1 MASDRGGNSSG
12 EDFDEFRRT
21 ARAGGRT
28 APPVWYWLLLAI
40 LVGLNVWSRWPDV
53 LDHAIANL
61 IAMASVFVAI
71 IAFVGWFAAA
81 SGHSS
86 AVRWTPLG
94 IVIGVIAIAAAL
106 FRVDHTTAELIP
118 RFAPRW
124 AKKPDQ
130 LLPKPVAPSGG
141 VKVPLDVT
149 TDDDFPQF
157 LGPERNL
164 AIDRVA
170 LARDWNAKPPRLV
183 WKHAIGAG
191 HSAFSAVN
199 GYAVTMEQ
207 RDDEELITCYDLLTG
222 DLKWS
227 NSLAARHAT
236 IPGGTGPRST
246 PTIYGGRVFA
256 MGATG
261 VLRCLDGA
269 NGSLI
274 WSKNLLEET
283 GTPPD
288 DEASQVLWGR
298 AGSPLIVD
306 NMVVVP
312 GGGPKTVILP
322 GGGGPK
328 AGPKISLIAY
338 DQQTGKKL
346 WQGGDRQ
353 VSYSSPSL
361 ARIGGVRQV
370 VIVNEDNITG
380 HNAATGAVLWS
391 YPWPG
396 SSSSNASSSQA
407 VAAGDDRLFVSK
419 GYSGGAALFAVK
431 HDGVG
436 NWTTEK
442 IWQHQKNLQTKM
454 TNVVIYKGYVYGLS
468 DGILECVELNEGKR
482 QWKAGH
488 YGHGQILRVRDLL
501 LVETDDG
508 EIVFVELSPESH
520 HELGRFQAIDGQTW
534 NNMCLYG
541 RYLLVRN
548 SGEAACYELP
558 LAK

>member
-1 MASDRGGNSSG
+1 MANDVERNSS
-12 EDFDEFRRT
+12 DETR
-21 ARAGGRT
+21 ARGRT

-40 LVGLNVWSRWPDV
+40 LVGLNVWARWPDV

-61 IAMASVFVAI
+61 IAMASVFLAI
-71 IAFVGWFAAA
+71 IVFVGWFAAA
-81 SGHSS
+81 SGHSP
-86 AVRWTPLG
+86 AVRWMPLG
-94 IVIGVIAIAAAL
+94 IVIGLIAIAAAT
-106 FRVDHTTAELIP
+106 FRVDYTTAELLP

-130 LLPKPVAPSGG
+130 LLPKPAAQSDGM
-141 VKVPLDVT
+141 KVPLDVT

-157 LGPERNL
+157 LGPDRNL
-164 AIDRVA
+164 GIDRIT
-170 LARDWNAKPPRLV
+170 LARDWTAKPPRLV
-183 WKHAIGAG
+183 WKKAIGAG

-207 RDDEELITCYDLLTG
+207 RDDEELVTCYDLLTG

-227 NSLAARHAT
+227 NPLTARHVT

-246 PTIYGGRVFA
+246 PTIHGGRVFA

-269 NGSLI
+269 NGRLI
-274 WSKNLLEET
+274 WSKNLLDET
-283 GTPPD
+283 GTPAD
-288 DEASQVLWGR
+288 DEANQVLWGR

-312 GGGPKTVILP
+312 GGGPKP
-322 GGGGPK
+322 
-328 AGPKISLIAY
+328 GPKISLIAF
-338 DQQTGKKL
+338 DQQTGTKL

-361 ARIGGVRQV
+361 ARLGGVRQV

-407 VAAGDDRLFVSK
+407 VAVGDDRLFVSK

-454 TNVVIYKGYVYGLS
+454 TNVVVYKGYVYGLS

-508 EIVFVELSPESH
+508 EIVLVELSPESH

>member
-1 MASDRGGNSSG
+1 MANDVERSSSDETRG
-12 EDFDEFRRT
+12 R
-21 ARAGGRT
+21 GRT
-28 APPVWYWLLLAI
+28 APPVWYWLLIAI
-40 LVGLNVWSRWPDV
+40 LVGLNVWARWPDV
-53 LDHAIANL
+53 LEHAIANL
-61 IAMASVFVAI
+61 IAMASVFLAI
-71 IAFVGWFAAA
+71 IVFVGWFAAA
-81 SGHSS
+81 SDHSPT
-86 AVRWTPLG
+86 VRWMPLG
-94 IVIGVIAIAAAL
+94 IVIGLIAITAAT
-106 FRVDHTTAELIP
+106 FRVDHTTAELLP
-118 RFAPRW
+118 RFALRW

-130 LLPKPVAPSGG
+130 LLPKPAAPSD

-149 TDDDFPQF
+149 AADDFPQF
-157 LGPERNL
+157 LGPDRNL
-164 AIDRVA
+164 GTYRIA
-170 LARDWNAKPPRLV
+170 LARDWTAKPPRLV
-183 WKHAIGAG
+183 WQRAIGAG

-199 GYAVTMEQ
+199 GFAVTMEQ
-207 RDDEELITCYDLLTG
+207 RDDEELVTCYDLLTG

-227 NSLAARHAT
+227 NSLTARHAT

-261 VLRCLDGA
+261 VLRCLDGT
-269 NGSLI
+269 NGRLI

-288 DEASQVLWGR
+288 DEANQVLWGR

-312 GGGPKTVILP
+312 GGGPKMGTKV
-322 GGGGPK
+322 
-328 AGPKISLIAY
+328 SLIAF
-338 DQQTGKKL
+338 DRETGKKL

-353 VSYSSPSL
+353 VSYSSPAL
-361 ARIGGVRQV
+361 ARLGGVRQV

-380 HNAATGAVLWS
+380 HNAATGAMLWS
-391 YPWPG
+391 YSWPG

-407 VAAGDDRLFVSK
+407 VAVGDDRLFVSK

-454 TNVVIYKGYVYGLS
+454 TNVVVYKGYVYGLS

-488 YGHGQILRVRDLL
+488 YGHGQILRVRELL

-508 EIVFVELSPESH
+508 EIVLVELSPESH
-520 HELGRFQAIDGQTW
+520 RELGRFQAIDGQTW

>member
-1 MASDRGGNSSG
+1 M
-12 EDFDEFRRT
+12 
-21 ARAGGRT
+21 
-28 APPVWYWLLLAI
+28 PPIWYWLLLAI
-40 LVGLNVWSRWPDV
+40 LVGLNVWARWPDV

-61 IAMASVFVAI
+61 IAMASVFLAI
-71 IAFVGWFAAA
+71 IVFVGWFAAA
-81 SGHSS
+81 SGHSP
-86 AVRWTPLG
+86 AVRWMPLG
-94 IVIGVIAIAAAL
+94 IVIGLIAITAAT
-106 FRVDHTTAELIP
+106 FRVDHTTAELLP
-118 RFAPRW
+118 RFALRW

-130 LLPKPVAPSGG
+130 LLPKPAAAAD

-157 LGPERNL
+157 LGPDRNL
-164 AIDRVA
+164 GIDRIA
-170 LARDWNAKPPRLV
+170 LARDWTAKPPQLV
-183 WKHAIGAG
+183 WQHAIGAG

-199 GYAVTMEQ
+199 GFAVTMEQ
-207 RDDEELITCYDLLTG
+207 RDDEELVTCYDLLTG

-227 NSLAARHAT
+227 NSLTARHAT

-246 PTIYGGRVFA
+246 PTIHGGRVFA

-269 NGSLI
+269 NGRLV

-288 DEASQVLWGR
+288 DEANQVLWGR

-312 GGGPKTVILP
+312 GGGPKTGTKV
-322 GGGGPK
+322 
-328 AGPKISLIAY
+328 SLIAF
-338 DQQTGKKL
+338 DQETGKKL

-361 ARIGGVRQV
+361 ARLGGVRQV

-407 VAAGDDRLFVSK
+407 VAVGDDRLFVSK
-419 GYSGGAALFAVK
+419 GYSGGAALFTVK
-431 HDGVG
+431 QDGVG
-436 NWTTEK
+436 NWTADK

-454 TNVVIYKGYVYGLS
+454 TNVVVYKGYVYGLS

-508 EIVFVELSPESH
+508 EIVLVELSPEAH

-548 SGEAACYELP
+548 SGEAACYEMP
-558 LAK
+558 LEAVKAAAN